1 MDAYSPFG
9 GTLLRDLTT
18 ANLHALREAREGWYI
33 EYKRETPNAVALA
46 KSLSAFANTYGGWLF
61 LGVEEASKENPVAG
75 RFLGIAK
82 EDVDASLQRM
92 RKSAADH
99 LNPTPH
105 FETVVLWG
113 PDADTALPEDRA
125 VICAWVPQS
134 ASAPH
139 VHKTGQVYR
148 RVADASEPKPETDR
162 FTLDQLWRRGEDV
175 KRRHKEWYENDPE
188 FSDAEKEK
196 PYMRLMLIAD
206 RWWERNLWLE
216 SDDDVR
222 AALSANSGISEIPF
236 DTIYTSAEGFVGRQ
250 LNGNDPYNLSLTW
263 RLRRNLVSDVL
274 VPLPLYV
281 IEHTQQL
288 DVELDGYSHGH
299 DFISLLDKHKTSTLR
314 IVDLNYAF
322 NILIGVASI
331 QERLCKLASWP
342 ESYFVKVKLLNAWRT
357 IPFVD
362 VQEVLQRFVNMGLPM
377 CLDSVA
383 CLPRGTDPAN
393 YGEISR
399 YSDVD
404 EEAIRPLLQGLM
416 MFRPLAIAF
425 GVPPW
430 MDSAE
435 DGSTQPYYQAL
446 QEAGVRAIEVQ
457 RRRNY
462 RLAR

>member
-9 GTLLRDLTT
+9 DTPLRDLTA
-18 ANLHALREAREGWYI
+18 ANLNTLREAREGWYI
-33 EYKRETPNAVALA
+33 EYKRETPNAAALA

-75 RFLGIAK
+75 RFPGIAK

-113 PDADTALPEDRA
+113 PDSDTALPDDRA
-125 VICAWVPQS
+125 VICAWIPQS
-134 ASAPH
+134 ALAPH

-162 FTLDQLWRRGEDV
+162 FTLDQLWRRGDDV
-175 KRRHKEWYENDPE
+175 KRRHKEWYEKDPE
-188 FSDAEKEK
+188 FSDAEKDK
-196 PYMRLMLIAD
+196 PYMRIMLIAD
-206 RWWERNLWLE
+206 RWWERNQWLE

-222 AALSANSGISEIPF
+222 ATLSSNSGISAIPF
-236 DTIYTSAEGFVGRQ
+236 DTVYTSAGGFVGRQ
-250 LNGNDPYNLSLTW
+250 LTGNDPHNLSLTW

-281 IEHTQQL
+281 TEQTQQL
-288 DVELDGYSHGH
+288 NVELDGYSHAA
-299 DFISLLDKHKTSTLR
+299 DFISILNEHKTSMLR

-322 NILIGVASI
+322 NILVGVASI
-331 QERLCKLASWP
+331 QERLCQLASWS
-342 ESYFVKVKLLNAWRT
+342 ESYFVKVKLLNTWRT
-357 IPFVD
+357 IPFID
-362 VQEVLQRFVNMGLPM
+362 VQEVLQQFANVGLPM

-383 CLPRGTDPAN
+383 CLPGGTDPAD
-393 YGEISR
+393 YGDIPR
-399 YSDVD
+399 YADVD
-404 EEAIRPLLQGLM
+404 DENVRFLIQGLT
-416 MFRPLAIAF
+416 MFQPLAIAF

-430 MDSAE
+430 M
-435 DGSTQPYYQAL
+435 GSVEGTYTQPYYQAL